1 MLSYFVIFVRYFIT
15 MLSYFMILLDI
26 LEISSV
32 ILVHTLQ

>member
-1 MLSYFVIFVRYFIT
+1 MLSYFVIFVIYFIT
-15 MLSYFMILLDI
+15 MLSHFMILLDI